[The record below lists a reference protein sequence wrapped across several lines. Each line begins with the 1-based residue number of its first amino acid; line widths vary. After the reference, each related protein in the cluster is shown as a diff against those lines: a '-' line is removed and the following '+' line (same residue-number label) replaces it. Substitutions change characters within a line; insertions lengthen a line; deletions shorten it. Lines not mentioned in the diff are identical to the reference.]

1 MPSSTLTHTH
11 THTLT
16 LTHTHTRTAHTGAR
30 RGVANVEMRSKR
42 ENQAYPQKR
51 AAKRAT
57 LSQLRE
63 EKCPRIWETRRE
75 TVVAPNTTV

>member
-1 MPSSTLTHTH
+1 
-11 THTLT
+11 
-16 LTHTHTRTAHTGAR
+16 
-30 RGVANVEMRSKR
+30 MRSKR

-51 AAKRAT
+51 AAKRAM